1 MSPINQALV
10 RGEGLTITADAA
22 GGVCR
27 PQAQR
32 GAGDGGGPVGQVAWV
47 TAVLQH
53 GAHRDGASGRLCQVD
68 GAVLNQE
75 GPHTS
80 WERKQHPAQY

>member
-53 GAHRDGASGRLCQVD
+53 GAHRDGASVGLRQVD
-68 GAVLNQE
+68 PAVLDHVRTN
-75 GPHTS
+75 TS
-80 WERKQHPAQY
+80 WRERDIAS